1 MLYELVN
8 SFPNDI
14 ILEKEGPF
22 ISLYQPTYRS
32 GPDNKQDLIRF
43 KNLVKEIENS
53 LLRKY
58 NKADVTK
65 LLEPFKEIAD
75 DKSFWINA
83 MDGIAVLSSKN
94 KTVVY
99 KLTRP
104 VEELA
109 VVSNSFHIKPLL
121 RIFQSV
127 DRYHILGIGRKNF
140 RLFEGNR
147 YGFNEIVIDE
157 GVERTMNEV
166 LGDQYTEPSLNT
178 GRYSGGQGG
187 VSSIHGHGSR
197 KDELMKDAE
206 KYFRYVDKFV
216 AKNYSNQEK
225 IPLILLAL
233 SENQGLFRS
242 ISDNNYLLKEG
253 IFKDYENLNV
263 ADITKDAWEVMEPIF
278 LNKTKELVDNFENV
292 RAQFSGS
299 NDLAQ
304 VARAAFEGRIDSLLV
319 EADRIEPGKI
329 NKGNGEIIKADLGHP
344 EVDDILDDLAEMV
357 LKNKGKVVILP
368 KERMP
373 SDTGVAATFRY

>member
-242 ISDNNYLLKEG
+242 ISDNNYILKEG

-329 NKGNGEIIKADLGHP
+329 NK
-344 EVDDILDDLAEMV
+344 
-357 LKNKGKVVILP
+357 
-368 KERMP
+368 
-373 SDTGVAATFRY
+373 